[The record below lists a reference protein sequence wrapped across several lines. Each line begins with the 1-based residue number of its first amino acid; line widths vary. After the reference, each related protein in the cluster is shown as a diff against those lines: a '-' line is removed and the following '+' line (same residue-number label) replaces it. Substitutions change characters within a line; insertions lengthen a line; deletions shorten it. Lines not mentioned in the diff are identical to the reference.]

1 MWEAYQFKDCSLAVW
16 VSRFPLDCLTVSCV
30 YWTTVIHAIYYT
42 DKRSY
47 ECLMSVASDEPSS
60 SSNDHDTTHIPASA
74 VISSTP
80 VITTIPPSPTSPSPI
95 IRRQLSH
102 DQGEEYLCQH
112 IQYLS
117 DIRNVS
123 LFFYEFTLISDLDSL
138 RLTILE
144 SDSGAKTERSRSFDE
159 GLDNYREEGR
169 G

>member
-1 MWEAYQFKDCSLAVW
+1 MQYTTQIKDLMNVLCLLSL
-16 VSRFPLDCLTVSCV
+16 
-30 YWTTVIHAIYYT
+30 
-42 DKRSY
+42 
-47 ECLMSVASDEPSS
+47 DEPSS

-80 VITTIPPSPTSPSPI
+80 IITTIPPSPTSPSPV

-123 LFFYEFTLISDLDSL
+123 LFYEFTLISNLDSL